1 MAAVD
6 DAGPVTRSRIEAF
19 SHTAAALS
27 DLATQWR
34 GQAQRLQQAADGY
47 VEQVNNPNGIQWSG
61 QTAVA
66 YFDAAHADRMV
77 VLPAVTHV
85 HAMADVADR
94 GGDKLL
100 AAQQAALG
108 AIAEAEA
115 DNFTVGDDLS
125 ITDNYVS
132 NSPTLRAVRQAAA
145 VGHRNYIDYH
155 AALLTAE
162 NQRIAA
168 NLNAGS
174 AQMAGMAPQHW
185 RQPVTEFVQ
194 PNTGAIAPNH
204 KGTTHAVDN
213 HTWKQDPALPVDP
226 KEMTEAEARAAWA
239 TVNADIA
246 DFNARCG
253 RIFILPNEQAAYDAC
268 VAAKGPLD
276 ERQAA
281 IRARL
286 KDLGVPIDGDQA
298 APPPVS
304 KGRDDSPPFPPPS
317 EITGVTGH
325 GEQRIQYGRDGHGVS
340 ETAMQDAVAHPTHSP
355 TFRPDQFGGAYEYE
369 GKDAVVILNK
379 DGQVVTAWPTNRNG
393 WRNP

>member
-6 DAGPVTRSRIEAF
+6 GAGPVTRSRIEAF
-19 SHTAAALS
+19 DHIAAAMS
-27 DLATQWR
+27 DLATHWR
-34 GQAQRLQQAADGY
+34 GQAQRLQQAADVY
-47 VEQVNNPNGIQWSG
+47 VEQVNNPNGAEWSG

-66 YFDAAHADRMV
+66 YFDTAHADRMV

-94 GGDKLL
+94 GGDRLL
-100 AAQQAALG
+100 AAQEAALE

-115 DNFTVGDDLS
+115 DNFTVGEDLS
-125 ITDNYVS
+125 VTDGYVS
-132 NSPTLRAVRQAAA
+132 NSPTVRAVRQAAA
-145 VGHRNYIDYH
+145 VGHRNYIDYR
-155 AALLTAE
+155 AALVTAE

-168 NLNAGS
+168 ELNAGS
-174 AQMAGMAPQHW
+174 AQMAGMAPPHW
-185 RQPVTEFVQ
+185 RQPVAEFVQ
-194 PNTGAIAPNH
+194 PDTGAITPNH

-213 HTWKQDPALPVDP
+213 HTWKQDPASPVDP
-226 KEMTEAEARAAWA
+226 KDMTEAEARAAWA

-246 DFNARCG
+246 DYNARCG
-253 RIFILPNEQAAYDAC
+253 RVFVLPNEQAAYNAC

-281 IRARL
+281 IRARM
-286 KDLGVPIDGDQA
+286 KDLGVPIENEEA
-298 APPPVS
+298 APPPAS
-304 KGRDDSPPFPPPS
+304 KGKDDLSPFPPPT

-325 GEQRIQYGRDGHGVS
+325 GEQRIQFGRDGHGVS
-340 ETAMQDAVAHPTHSP
+340 DEAMQDAVAHPTDPPS
-355 TFRPDQFGGAYEYE
+355 FRPDQLGGAYEYE
-369 GKDAVVILNK
+369 GKDAVVVLNE